1 MFFKILKINFIILFF
16 SFVSFAEIVNKI
28 QIEGNKRISSE
39 TIQVLGSISK
49 DIDMNNE
56 ILNNILKSLYET
68 NFFFDVSVK
77 LENNTLIINVKERPV
92 IQTITING
100 IKKES
105 LKEIIQE
112 NLVLKEKNS
121 FIESTFK
128 SNLQD
133 IKNSLK
139 NNGYYFVDIDTSIIR
154 NDNNTIDLVYD
165 FDLGKKAH
173 IGKISFIGNRKN

>member
-68 NFFFDVSVK
+68 NFFSDVSVK

-92 IQTITING
+92 I
-100 IKKES
+100 
-105 LKEIIQE
+105 
-112 NLVLKEKNS
+112 
-121 FIESTFK
+121 
-128 SNLQD
+128 
-133 IKNSLK
+133 
-139 NNGYYFVDIDTSIIR
+139 
-154 NDNNTIDLVYD
+154 
-165 FDLGKKAH
+165 
-173 IGKISFIGNRKN
+173 